1 MTRGTLVPL
10 VAFVALVVAAGCRSN
25 TAPEPRDPPE
35 TPASPQASAVP
46 APLAVEPPPTPSASV
61 APPLD
66 AGPPAPPLRPDQP
79 MTADALPARDL
90 SGYTMAA
97 TLHAVDLPPPPR
109 GAEYPGPAVELARKK
124 TEPRLTLDL
133 GASRLRMAIASHGFV
148 LPIGTELRGRVDRY
162 GHVVLTPD
170 GASYRIASSGA
181 LRALIGERRF
191 DVAPL
196 SPADVNGAG
205 EGARR
210 LGYHT
215 RKVDVVNRAARAT
228 FEIARV
234 ADAGDSGALV
244 CRVLLDMMNAPTSTP
259 LCGLDEVPMFAEL
272 RWTTRGAL
280 VFNAITI
287 VRRLDLSA
295 SALLTPPATATFV
308 TGPLPGQGSEILL
321 TGPELHAL
329 RTGEHP
335 PEGRPALTLFNS
347 SDVMQFAWLDGIP
360 VAWVAPGSRLEIP
373 SLAKGRGAVEWR
385 TFLGDVVDPPRPV
398 TLPGLSEPG
407 GTDASAP

>member
-1 MTRGTLVPL
+1 MKRGTL
-10 VAFVALVVAAGCRSN
+10 ALLLLAMFAMELAACRN
-25 TAPEPRDPPE
+25 NPAPEPRDPPD
-35 TPASPQASAVP
+35 TPASPQANAVP
-46 APLAVEPPPTPSASV
+46 APLAVAPTASASA

-66 AGPPAPPLRPDQP
+66 AGPPAQPLRPDQP
-79 MTADALPARDL
+79 MTADSLPTKDS

-97 TLHAVDLPPPPR
+97 TLHSAEQPPPPR
-109 GAEYPGPAVELARKK
+109 GPEYPAQAVDTARKK

-133 GASRLRMAIASHGFV
+133 GASRLRMSIASHGFV
-148 LPIGTELRGRVDRY
+148 LPMGTELRARVDRY

-170 GASYRIASSGA
+170 GTSYRIASPGA
-181 LRALIGERRF
+181 LHALIGERRF
-191 DVAPL
+191 DVAPV
-196 SPADVNGAG
+196 SPADVNSVG
-205 EGARR
+205 EGTRR
-210 LGYHT
+210 LGYRT
-215 RKVDVVNRAARAT
+215 RKVDVVNRAAHAT

-234 ADAGDSGALV
+234 ADAGDSGILI
-244 CRVLLDMMNAPTSTP
+244 CRALLDMMNAPSSTP

-280 VFNAITI
+280 VFTATTI

-295 SALLTPPATATFV
+295 TALLMPPPTATFV

-321 TGPELHAL
+321 TGAELHAL
-329 RTGEHP
+329 RAGEHL
-335 PEGRPALTLFNS
+335 PEDRPALTLFNS
-347 SDVMQFAWLDGIP
+347 SDVLQFAWLDGIP

-407 GTDASAP
+407 GTDASVP

>member
-1 MTRGTLVPL
+1 MKRGTLVPL
-10 VAFVALVVAAGCRSN
+10 VLLVLPLVACLAACRSN
-25 TAPEPRDPPE
+25 PTTEPRDPPD
-35 TPASPQASAVP
+35 TPASPQANAVP
-46 APLAVEPPPTPSASV
+46 APLAVAPTASAS
-61 APPLD
+61 AASSLD
-66 AGPPAPPLRPDQP
+66 AGPPAQPLRPDQP
-79 MTADALPARDL
+79 MTADSLPTRDS

-97 TLHAVDLPPPPR
+97 TLHAELPPLPR
-109 GAEYPGPAVELARKK
+109 GPEYAAAAVETARKK

-133 GASRLRMAIASHGFV
+133 GSSRLRMSIASHGFV
-148 LPIGTELRGRVDRY
+148 LPMGTELRARVDRY

-170 GASYRIASSGA
+170 GASYRIASPGA
-181 LRALIGERRF
+181 LHALLGERRF

-196 SPADVNGAG
+196 SPADVNGTG

-210 LGYHT
+210 LGYRT
-215 RKVDVVNRAARAT
+215 RKVDVVNRAAHAT

-234 ADAGDSGALV
+234 ADAGDSGILV
-244 CRVLLDMMNAPTSTP
+244 CRALLDMMNAPPSTP
-259 LCGLDEVPMFAEL
+259 LCSLDEVPMFAEL

-280 VFNAITI
+280 VFTATTI

-295 SALLTPPATATFV
+295 TALLMPPPTATFV
-308 TGPLPGQGSEILL
+308 TSPLPGQGSEILL

-347 SDVMQFAWLDGIP
+347 SDVLQFAWLDGIP
-360 VAWVAPGSRLEIP
+360 IAWVAPGGRVEIP
-373 SLAKGRGAVEWR
+373 ALAKGRGSVEWR
-385 TFLGDVVDPPRPV
+385 TYLGDVVDPARPV

-407 GTDASAP
+407 GTDASVP